1 MLGQV
6 LRLRFKDLL
15 FAAFAALFL
24 LSAGTST
31 AAPVPVV
38 HGNQLVDSTTG
49 RQFLPRGV
57 NFPGFEYACQ
67 QGWGYGN
74 SGTGPGQ
81 VEQTVSAIADWHINT
96 VRLPLNQDCWLG
108 DDGLPAGE
116 LTTGDYRDA
125 VENFVSALNAVGIV
139 AVLDLHWTGPNGVEA
154 DGLRPLPDDRSPA
167 FWGSV
172 ASRFRL
178 SPSVIFDLFNEPHSR
193 WGTGSWLFELGWDC
207 WADGGCDAPAEA
219 DTDPESG
226 LDWYQTTGM
235 RSLAQAVR
243 STGAA
248 QPILVSGI
256 DYANDL
262 RGWLANRPVDSQ
274 LIAGFHNYPIQRCH
288 EQSCWNSEI
297 GVLASHVPVLAAEF
311 GQNDCESPDHMNNFM
326 KWADSRGI
334 GYLAWAWWVL
344 PVLGCDNYALISD
357 LDGTPL
363 APAGT
368 ALHDHLAELEREP
381 TAPDPVPVRPE
392 DPPRPEESV
401 RPDVDGKEVVVV
413 KRRHSRLKIR
423 QAVWRNGKLRLR
435 IQISPLASF
444 AVRLRLRLIVDPA
457 AAVPPTT
464 DRRLIR
470 RNLTVSSSREK
481 LVIANIPAGLKPTL
495 VIASYPGDQRL
506 RPKTVR
512 KRLSSSVSGVT
523 RRSGST

>member
-1 MLGQV
+1 M

-243 STGAA
+243 STGAT

-413 KRRHSRLKIR
+413 KRRHSRLTIR